1 MTDVSERDQNQEILD
16 IMMKRLELGIET
28 YGHGFRVHDDTR
40 EWGTEEDSW
49 LEMALEEAIDGSLYL
64 VAQLLRIRDKQRKV

>member
-1 MTDVSERDQNQEILD
+1 MSDVSERDQNPEILA
-16 IMMKRLELGIET
+16 IIRKRLELGIVN
-28 YGHGFRVHDDTR
+28 YGHGFRINDDTR

-64 VAQLLRIRDKQRKV
+64 VAQLLRIRDRQRKV